1 MDEQWKLI
9 PGYGDRYMVSNLGR
23 VSSMINYRIHTLKPG
38 ATLRGYLTVSLY
50 DGSIPKKPKSVT
62 VHRLVMEA
70 FGPPA
75 DPARPH
81 INHKDLDKTN
91 NRIDNL
97 EWCSPLENNRHAVD
111 NGVSGLKN
119 EKNANSKL
127 SDAQVAE
134 IRQRLANGEIA
145 THFAHE
151 YGVSYRHIYDIG
163 KGKYRNSSQE
173 DQTWQVL

>member
-1 MDEQWKLI
+1 
-9 PGYGDRYMVSNLGR
+9 
-23 VSSMINYRIHTLKPG
+23 
-38 ATLRGYLTVSLY
+38 
-50 DGSIPKKPKSVT
+50 
-62 VHRLVMEA
+62 VMEA
-70 FGPPA
+70 FGPPF
-75 DPARPH
+75 DPSRPH

-127 SDAQVAE
+127 TDAQVAE

-173 DQTWQVL
+173 DQTWQVS